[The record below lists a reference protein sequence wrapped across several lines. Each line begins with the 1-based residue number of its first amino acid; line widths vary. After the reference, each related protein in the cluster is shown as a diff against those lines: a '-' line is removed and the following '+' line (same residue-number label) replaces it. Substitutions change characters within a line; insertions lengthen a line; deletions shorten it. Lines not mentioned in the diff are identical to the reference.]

1 VQLTHTSVLD
11 VLQTMVQLPGVDVN
25 AANAQG
31 WTALHVAA
39 SLGHEGRQQQQQQ
52 RKGCVL

>member
-1 VQLTHTSVLD
+1 
-11 VLQTMVQLPGVDVN
+11 MVQLPDIDLN

-39 SLGHEGRQQQQQQ
+39 SLGHEGEQQQQRRQQQQ
-52 RKGCVL
+52 

>member
-1 VQLTHTSVLD
+1 
-11 VLQTMVQLPGVDVN
+11 MVQLPGVDVN

-39 SLGHEGRQQQQQQ
+39 SLGHFT
-52 RKGCVL
+52 LL

>member
-1 VQLTHTSVLD
+1 
-11 VLQTMVQLPGVDVN
+11 MVQLPGVDVN

-39 SLGHEGRQQQQQQ
+39 SLGHEGKQQQQQHIDM
-52 RKGCVL
+52 